1 MGIRHQH
8 TASRSDGA
16 GFQSRLL
23 SGSRRQNHQH
33 ARIRR
38 RRAGGDPGIE
48 SQTGR
53 TGERKRRAHQRV
65 GKAAF
70 GIETSGE
77 TTFRQ
82 KGLNY
87 EKQTVRTLVTLALL
101 STLNFQLSAF
111 AQGTAFTYQGRL
123 SANGSPANGLFGSS
137 AGAARRPVGGH

>member
-8 TASRSDGA
+8 AAPRPDGA
-16 GFQSRLL
+16 GFKSRVL
-23 SGSRRQNHQH
+23 SRPRRQEHQH
-33 ARIRR
+33 ARIRW
-38 RRAGGDPGIE
+38 RRARGDSGVE

-77 TTFRQ
+77 TTFGQ

-87 EKQTVRTLVTLALL
+87 EKQTVRTLLTLALL
-101 STLNFQLSAF
+101 S
-111 AQGTAFTYQGRL
+111 
-123 SANGSPANGLFGSS
+123 
-137 AGAARRPVGGH
+137 